1 MNLDSMPIQKNP
13 KDGDVVVHQENR
25 EGTLVYLL
33 RTVPGT
39 DQFLLSTREEAVA
52 QAVTFAKRQ
61 GVRAWLSGHNGDC
74 VPLDTAR
81 AVASV
86 RPARARAPRGT
97 PRPGAG

>member
-1 MNLDSMPIQKNP
+1 MHLNHMTIRTRPN
-13 KDGDVVVHQENR
+13 DGDVVVHQENR
-25 EGTLVYLL
+25 EGTAVYIL

-39 DQFLLSTREEAVA
+39 DQFLLRTREEAVA

-61 GVRAWLSGHNGDC
+61 GVRAWLSGQSGDC

-86 RPARARAPRGT
+86 RPTRVPAPRGT
-97 PRPGAG
+97 PRPVAE